1 MIKYMVDTF
10 IMLWLSIDKRLLT
23 TSYYLEPSGMQL
35 TRTLVIGMVWIL
47 YHNHVLFH
55 SFLCSYSGHL
65 SPSHLRRKSQD
76 TGGKEKKETF
86 LGNERGLSSSTL
98 IIETCVVPNGG
109 RERVYSCRYRQNLV
123 VVLVKSLLYTDDTSC
138 NLVVTPS

>member
-55 SFLCSYSGHL
+55 SFLCFYSGHL

-76 TGGKEKKETF
+76 TGGKKKETF
-86 LGNERGLSSSTL
+86 LGNGK
-98 IIETCVVPNGG
+98 

-123 VVLVKSLLYTDDTSC
+123 VVLV
-138 NLVVTPS
+138 